1 MAAKPKHLT
10 DDEIISRAWKFV
22 NKYGPLYRLTDWSFG
37 PITVGNL
44 VGGTYRAKC
53 HYDYIKRT
61 ALLMLDAQS
70 ARYDGGRYIEYLVA
84 HELAHLLM
92 AAMTPVTR
100 RMHEQLAPAVVELMK
115 PYQDE
120 AEEGVVH
127 LIALA
132 AGAPEPPAEFFVQ
145 WDD

>member
-22 NKYGPLYRLTDWSFG
+22 NKYGPLYHLTDWSFG
-37 PITVGNL
+37 PITVGSL

-53 HYDYIKRT
+53 HYDYVKRM

-84 HELAHLLM
+84 HELAHLIM

-100 RMHEQLAPAVVELMK
+100 RMHEPLAPAGGGPIK
-115 PYQDE
+115 PY
-120 AEEGVVH
+120 
-127 LIALA
+127 
-132 AGAPEPPAEFFVQ
+132 
-145 WDD
+145 